1 MGASKALWL
10 SGFPT
15 CHRRGRHQEN
25 IVRRALRSNE
35 LGCPL
40 IISFRSAQINR
51 RISTIPNAID
61 PRFESRKMPYAA
73 FDSSD
78 NQAVLGRPLTNC
90 NCRVG
95 RKLHHDA
102 SIEGKKV
109 IRRIVDARTI
119 DVHRVVSIQSD
130 CEKFIF
136 DCSSRLRTTP
146 MGRFAQRLSTSPL
159 LAEDRQ
165 SSQRSPKIRDDPKK
179 PSAQCGGRR
188 RSQGAGRTWCAR
200 VTDQP
205 RAGILSPRATA
216 GRATNAS
223 STRLT
228 FRNSLNPTRSP
239 AS

>member
-146 MGRFAQRLSTSPL
+146 MAALRNGCRLVRSWPKTDSLPSVPRKFAMTQKNPPHN
-159 LAEDRQ
+159 A
-165 SSQRSPKIRDDPKK
+165 
-179 PSAQCGGRR
+179 AGVAGRR
-188 RSQGAGRTWCAR
+188 ARAARGA
-200 VTDQP
+200 
-205 RAGILSPRATA
+205 
-216 GRATNAS
+216 
-223 STRLT
+223 
-228 FRNSLNPTRSP
+228 P
-239 AS
+239 A